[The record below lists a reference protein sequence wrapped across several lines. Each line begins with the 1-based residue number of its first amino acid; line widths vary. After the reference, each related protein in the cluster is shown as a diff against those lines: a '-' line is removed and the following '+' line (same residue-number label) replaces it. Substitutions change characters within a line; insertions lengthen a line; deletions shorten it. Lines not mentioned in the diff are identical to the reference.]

1 MPSARGPGN
10 SGSPDPVQISLISP
24 GPMIGKSLRSYRIE
38 AKLGAGGMGVVY
50 KALDSR
56 LGRTAAIKVLSA
68 TALSAERERRFVQ
81 EAKAASSL
89 NHPNIVTIYDVD
101 TQEVDGKPLQY
112 IAMEYVAGET
122 LDHLIGKKGLRVRD
136 VLKYAVQIADALAA
150 AHAAGIVHRDLKP
163 SNVIVSSQ
171 GVVKILDFGLAKL
184 SETEEADAYAETMHG
199 EGSPLTEEGTIMGT
213 AAYMSPEQADGKPVD
228 SRSDVFS
235 FGSLL
240 YEMATGQRAFPGGSK
255 LSSLSAVLYKD
266 PQPASHAVAE
276 IPLELDRIIARCLKK
291 DPERRWQT
299 MADVKVA
306 LEELRDELDA
316 SNFSGVIQVPKA
328 PSMPHTRL
336 WAGLGILAGVLL
348 GIALSF
354 TYQQKF
360 SRPQEPPSFQRLT
373 FRRGDVTSAKFAPG
387 ESVVYSAE
395 WDGAPSTLFSAQPG
409 NREGQALPL
418 PSARVLAISPRGEMA
433 ILLGGGDV
441 GTLARVPFG
450 GGSPRPV
457 LEGVS
462 GADWGP
468 EGDSLAVVRAVGGK
482 FRLEYPTGT
491 VLYETEKR
499 PPMMPR
505 VSADGK
511 LVAFFDFDVE
521 VGDYALCIIG
531 TNHPRQVLSH
541 GWRAIGALNW
551 SHDNRE
557 IWFSGGQPGGDPALY
572 AVTLSG
578 AQRLIT
584 QTGGMIVMQDVARDG
599 RVLLSTVNSRLG
611 ILYAPPSGAALRD
624 LSWLDSSLIYEISN
638 DARSIVF
645 VELSNGQG
653 RNSAI
658 YLRKTDGSP
667 AIQLGYGN
675 RPSLSPDGK
684 WVACIHNEGDRSRL
698 MLLPT
703 GPGESEFA
711 KIEDIHFDGVEWFPD
726 NRRILF
732 TGNETG
738 HKTRTWIYDL
748 ESNKTTPITPE
759 GTQGMRVSPDGKS
772 FITVDPHKLLI
783 TAVNGGNSQAIADLQ
798 PGETA
803 VRWSGDGR
811 YLFLQQHEA
820 TDIKISRL
828 ELATLR
834 KNPWLVVK
842 VPEPGAT
849 FFGPFALSADGKACA
864 TTFQRDLAN
873 LFLVRGLK

>member
-1 MPSARGPGN
+1 
-10 SGSPDPVQISLISP
+10 V
-24 GPMIGKSLRSYRIE
+24 
-38 AKLGAGGMGVVY
+38 
-50 KALDSR
+50 DSR
-56 LGRTAAIKVLSA
+56 LGRTAAIKILSTGVLN
-68 TALSAERERRFVQ
+68 AERERRFVQ

-163 SNVIVSSQ
+163 SNVIITPQ
-171 GVVKILDFGLAKL
+171 GTVKILDFGLAKL
-184 SETEEADAYAETMHG
+184 SETDRADAYAETMHG
-199 EGSPLTEEGTIMGT
+199 EGSPLTEEGTILGT

-228 SRSDVFS
+228 TRSDIFS
-235 FGSLL
+235 FGSVL

-255 LSSLSAVLYKD
+255 LSSLSAVLYRD
-266 PQPASHAVAE
+266 PQPASQAATEV
-276 IPLELDRIIARCLKK
+276 PSELDRIISRCLKK

-306 LEELRDELDA
+306 LEEVRDELEA
-316 SNFSGVIQVPKA
+316 TNFSGPIATSVKRPT
-328 PSMPHTRL
+328 PRMRL
-336 WAGLGILAGVLL
+336 RIGLGVLAGVLL
-348 GIALSF
+348 GIGLSF

-360 SRPQEPPSFQRLT
+360 SRPSEPPSFQRLT
-373 FRRGDVTSAKFAPG
+373 FRRGDVSSAKFAPG
-387 ESVVYSAE
+387 DSVVYSAE
-395 WDGAPSTLFSAQPG
+395 WDGSPSTLFSAQPG
-409 NREGQALPL
+409 NHESRTLSLPT
-418 PSARVLAISPRGEMA
+418 ARVLAISPRGEMA
-433 ILLGGGDV
+433 ILLGGEDV

-450 GGSPRPV
+450 AGSPHEI

-468 EGDSLAVVRAVGGK
+468 DGDSLAVVRTVGGK
-482 FRLEYPTGT
+482 FRLEYPIGT

-511 LVAFFDFDVE
+511 LVGFFDFDVE

-531 TNHPRQVLSH
+531 PNHPRQVLSR

-551 SHDNRE
+551 SPDNRE

-578 AQRLIT
+578 VQRLVT
-584 QTGGMIVMQDVARDG
+584 QTGGIIVMQDVSRDG

-611 ILYAPPSGAALRD
+611 ILYVPPNGAPQHD
-624 LSWLDSSLIYEISN
+624 LSWLDSSLIYELSN
-638 DARSIVF
+638 DGQMLVF
-645 VELSNGQG
+645 VELTNGQG

-658 YLRKTDGSP
+658 YLRKSDGSP
-667 AIQLGYGN
+667 AVQLGYGN

-684 WVACIHNEGDRSRL
+684 WIACIRHESDRSRL

-703 GPGESEFA
+703 GPGESQFP
-711 KIEDIHFDGVEWFPD
+711 KIEGTHFDGVEWFPD
-726 NRRILF
+726 NKRILF

-738 HKTRTWIYDL
+738 HPIRTWIYDPD
-748 ESNKTTPITPE
+748 SNKPAPVTPE
-759 GTQGMRVSPDGKS
+759 GTRGMRVSPDGKW
-772 FITVDPHKLLI
+772 FITVDPHKLLM
-783 TAVNGGNSQAIADLQ
+783 TSVTGGDSQAIADLQ
-798 PGETA
+798 PGETV
-803 VRWSGDGR
+803 VRWSADGH
-811 YLFLQQHEA
+811 YLFLQQREPSS
-820 TDIKISRL
+820 IKISRL
-828 ELATLR
+828 DIATRR
-834 KNPWLVVK
+834 KETWLTVK
-842 VPEPGAT
+842 VPEPGAV
-849 FFGPFALSADGKACA
+849 FFGPLALSADGKACA
-864 TTFQRDLAN
+864 STFQRDLAN

>member
-1 MPSARGPGN
+1 
-10 SGSPDPVQISLISP
+10 
-24 GPMIGKSLRSYRIE
+24 MIGKSLRSYRIE

-50 KALDSR
+50 KAVDSR
-56 LGRTAAIKVLSA
+56 LGRTAAIKILS
-68 TALSAERERRFVQ
+68 TGALNAERERRFVQ

-89 NHPNIVTIYDVD
+89 NHPNIVTIYDID

-136 VLKYAVQIADALAA
+136 VLKYAIQMADALAA

-163 SNVIVSSQ
+163 SNVIISQQ

-184 SETEEADAYAETMHG
+184 GESGEADAYAETMHG
-199 EGSPLTEEGTIMGT
+199 EGSPLTEEGTILGT

-235 FGSLL
+235 FGSVL

-266 PQPASHAVAE
+266 PLPASRAAAE
-276 IPLELDRIIARCLKK
+276 VPAELDRVIARCLKK

-306 LEELRDELDA
+306 LEELRDEMDNT
-316 SNFSGVIQVPKA
+316 NFSVASAVPVLRR
-328 PSMPHTRL
+328 PPRTRL
-336 WAGLGILAGVLL
+336 WAGLGVLAGVLL

-360 SRPQEPPSFQRLT
+360 FRPAEPPSFQRLT

-387 ESVVYSAE
+387 ETVVYSAE
-395 WDGAPSTLFSAQPG
+395 WEGAPSTLFSAQPG
-409 NREGQALPL
+409 NREAQTLTL

-450 GGSPRPV
+450 GGSPREV

-468 EGDSLAVVRAVGGK
+468 DGDSLAVVRAVAGK
-482 FRLEYPTGT
+482 FRLEYPIGT

-531 TNHPRQVLSH
+531 PNHPRQVLSR

-551 SHDNRE
+551 SPNNRE
-557 IWFSGGQPGGDPALY
+557 IWFSGGQPGADPALY

-578 AQRLIT
+578 AHRLVT
-584 QTGGMIVMQDVARDG
+584 QTGGIIVMQDVAPDG

-611 ILYAPPSGAALRD
+611 ILYSPPNGGPQRD
-624 LSWLDSSLIYEISN
+624 LSWLDSSLIYELSN
-638 DARSIVF
+638 DGQSLVF

-667 AIQLGYGN
+667 AVQLGYGN

-684 WVACIHNEGDRSRL
+684 WVACIHHQGGQSKL

-703 GPGESEFA
+703 GPGESQFP
-711 KIEDIHFDGVEWFPD
+711 KIEGMHFDGVEWFPD
-726 NRRILF
+726 NKRILF

-738 HKTRTWIYDL
+738 HAIRTWLYDL
-748 ESNKTTPITPE
+748 ETEKTTPVTPE
-759 GTQGMRVSPDGKS
+759 GTRGTRVSPEGNW
-772 FITVDPHKLLI
+772 FITVDPHKLLM
-783 TAVNGGNSQAIADLQ
+783 TPVNGGSAKTVMDLQ
-798 PGETA
+798 PGESV

-811 YLFLQQHEA
+811 YLFLQKREQGSIA
-820 TDIKISRL
+820 ISRL
-828 ELATLR
+828 EISTHR
-834 KNPWLVVK
+834 KEPWRVVK
-842 VPEPGAT
+842 VPEPGAQ
-849 FFGPFALSADGKACA
+849 FFGPLALSADGKACA

-873 LFLVRGLK
+873 LFLVQGLK

>member
-1 MPSARGPGN
+1 
-10 SGSPDPVQISLISP
+10 
-24 GPMIGKSLRSYRIE
+24 MIGKSLRSYRIE

-50 KALDSR
+50 KAVDSR
-56 LGRTAAIKVLSA
+56 LGRTAALKILSTA
-68 TALSAERERRFVQ
+68 TLSPERERRFVQ

-89 NHPNIVTIYDVD
+89 NHPNIVTIYDID
-101 TQEVDGKPLQY
+101 TQEIDGKPVQY

-122 LDHLIGKKGLRVRD
+122 LDHLIGQKRLRIRD

-150 AHAAGIVHRDLKP
+150 AHTAGIVHRDLKP
-163 SNVIVSSQ
+163 SNVIITPQ

-184 SETEEADAYAETMHG
+184 SEEGDADAYAETMHG
-199 EGSPLTEEGTIMGT
+199 EGSPLTEEGTILGT
-213 AAYMSPEQADGKPVD
+213 VAYMSPEQADGKNVD

-235 FGSLL
+235 FGSVL
-240 YEMATGQRAFPGGSK
+240 YEMATGQRAFAGGSK
-255 LSSLSAVLYKD
+255 LSSLSAVLYRD
-266 PQPASHAVAE
+266 PQPASESAAD
-276 IPLELDRIIARCLKK
+276 IPPELDRIIARCLKK

-306 LEELRDELDA
+306 LEELREDFDTSKTGIVRPL
-316 SNFSGVIQVPKA
+316 
-328 PSMPHTRL
+328 PSVRRKPRTRV
-336 WAGLGILAGVLL
+336 WAGIGVLAGVLL
-348 GIALSF
+348 GYALR
-354 TYQQKF
+354 F
-360 SRPQEPPSFQRLT
+360 SLDRWFIRPAEPPSFQRLT
-373 FRRGDVTSAKFAPG
+373 FRRGDVTSAKFALG
-387 ESVVYSAE
+387 DTVVYSAE
-395 WDGAPSTLFSAQPG
+395 WDGAPDALFSAQPG
-409 NREGQALPL
+409 NREARPLVL

-433 ILLGGGDV
+433 ILLGGEDV

-450 GGSPRPV
+450 GGSPREV

-468 EGDSLAVVRAVGGK
+468 DGDSLAVVRAVAGK
-482 FRLEYPTGT
+482 FRLEYPIGT

-521 VGDYALCIIG
+521 VGDYALCVVG
-531 TNHPRQVLSH
+531 PSHPKQVLSR

-551 SHDNRE
+551 SPDNRE
-557 IWFSGGQPGGDPALY
+557 VWFSGGQPGGDPALY
-572 AVTLSG
+572 AVTLTG
-578 AQRLIT
+578 VQRLVT
-584 QTGGMIVMQDVARDG
+584 QTGGIIVMQDVARDG

-611 ILYAPPSGAALRD
+611 ILYLPPNGSPQRD
-624 LSWLDSSLIYEISN
+624 LSWLDSSLIYELSN
-638 DARSIVF
+638 DAQSLVF

-684 WVACIHNEGDRSRL
+684 WVACIHHELDRSSL

-703 GPGESEFA
+703 GPGETQFP
-711 KIEDIHFDGVEWFPD
+711 KIEGMHFDGVEWFPD
-726 NRRILF
+726 NKRILF

-738 HKTRTWIYDL
+738 HETRTWVYDL
-748 ESNKTTPITPE
+748 ETNKTTPVTPE
-759 GTQGMRVSPDGKS
+759 GTRGIRVSPDGRW
-772 FITVDPHKLLI
+772 FITVDPHKLLLTPI
-783 TAVNGGNSQAIADLQ
+783 GGGEPKTIADLNS
-798 PGETA
+798 ESV
-803 VRWSGDGR
+803 VRWSGDGH
-811 YLFLQQHEA
+811 YLFLQQREP
-820 TDIKISRL
+820 TSIRISRL
-828 ELATLR
+828 DTATQR
-834 KNPWLVVK
+834 KEAWLVVK
-842 VPEPGAT
+842 APEPGAT
-849 FFGPFALSADGKACA
+849 FMGPVALSADGKACA

>member
-1 MPSARGPGN
+1 
-10 SGSPDPVQISLISP
+10 
-24 GPMIGKSLRSYRIE
+24 MIGKSLRSYRIE
-38 AKLGAGGMGVVY
+38 SKLGAGGMGVVY
-50 KALDSR
+50 KAVDSR
-56 LGRTAAIKVLSA
+56 LGRTAAIKILS
-68 TALSAERERRFVQ
+68 TGALNAEHERRFVQ

-89 NHPNIVTIYDVD
+89 NHPNIVTIYDID
-101 TQEVDGKPLQY
+101 TQEIDGKPIPY
-112 IAMEYVAGET
+112 IAMEYVAGDT
-122 LDHLIGKKGLRVRD
+122 LDHLIGRKGLRIRD
-136 VLKYAVQIADALAA
+136 VLKYASQIADALAA

-163 SNVIVSSQ
+163 SNVIVTPQ

-184 SETEEADAYAETMHG
+184 SEPAGADAYAETLHG
-199 EGSPLTEEGTIMGT
+199 EASPLTEEGTILGT
-213 AAYMSPEQADGKPVD
+213 VAYMSPEQADGKRVD
-228 SRSDVFS
+228 ARSDVFS
-235 FGSLL
+235 FGSVL
-240 YEMATGQRAFPGGSK
+240 YEMATGQRAFAGGSK

-266 PQPASHAVAE
+266 PQPASQTVADV
-276 IPLELDRIIARCLKK
+276 PPELDRIISRCLKK
-291 DPERRWQT
+291 DPDRRWQT

-306 LEELRDELDA
+306 LDELRDELD
-316 SNFSGVIQVPKA
+316 SSHVA
-328 PSMPHTRL
+328 PPSLRPAPRPGPRSATRTRI
-336 WAGLGILAGVLL
+336 WAGVGILAGILL
-348 GIALSF
+348 GLGLRIS
-354 TYQQKF
+354 YERRY
-360 SRPQEPPSFQRLT
+360 SPPPEPPSYRRLT

-387 ESVVYSAE
+387 DAVVYSAE

-409 NREGQALPL
+409 NREAQPLSL

-433 ILLGGGDV
+433 ILLGGEDV

-450 GGSPRPV
+450 GGAPREV

-468 EGDSLAVVRAVGGK
+468 DGESLAVVRALGGK
-482 FRLEYPTGT
+482 FRLEYPIGT

-521 VGDYALCIIG
+521 VGDYALCVVG
-531 TNHPRQVLSH
+531 PNHPRQVLSR

-551 SHDNRE
+551 SPDNRE
-557 IWFSGGQPGGDPALY
+557 VWFSGGQPGADPALY

-578 AQRLIT
+578 AQRLVS

-599 RVLLSTVNSRLG
+599 RVLLTTVNSRLG
-611 ILYAPPSGAALRD
+611 IHYLSPSGAPRD
-624 LSWLDSSLIYEISN
+624 LAWLDSSLMYDLSN
-638 DARSIVF
+638 DAQSIVF

-658 YLRKTDGSP
+658 YLRKTEGSA

-684 WVACIHNEGDRSRL
+684 WVACIHRDAESSTL

-711 KIEDIHFDGVEWFPD
+711 KIDGVHFDGVEWFPD
-726 NRRILF
+726 NKRILF

-738 HKTRTWIYDL
+738 HATRTWMYDL
-748 ESNKTTPITPE
+748 ETKKSTPLTPE
-759 GTQGMRVSPDGKS
+759 GTRGTRVSPDGKW
-772 FITVDPHKLLI
+772 FITLDPHKLLLSP
-783 TAVNGGNSQAIADLQ
+783 VRGGDSKTIVDLQ
-798 PGETA
+798 GQSV

-811 YLFLQQHEA
+811 YLFLQQREPA
-820 TDIKISRL
+820 SIRVTRL
-828 ELATLR
+828 EVATHR
-834 KNPWLVVK
+834 EEPWLAVK
-842 VPEPGAT
+842 VPEPGAQ
-849 FFGPFALSADGKACA
+849 FLGPLALSADGKAYA

>member
-1 MPSARGPGN
+1 
-10 SGSPDPVQISLISP
+10 
-24 GPMIGKSLRSYRIE
+24 MIGKSLRSYRIE

-50 KALDSR
+50 KAVDSR
-56 LGRTAAIKVLSA
+56 LGRTAAIKILSTSA
-68 TALSAERERRFVQ
+68 FGAERERRFIQ

-89 NHPNIVTIYDVD
+89 NHPNIITIYDVD
-101 TQEVDGKPLQY
+101 MQEVDGKPLHY

-122 LDHLIGKKGLRVRD
+122 LDHLIGKKGLRIRD
-136 VLKYAVQIADALAA
+136 VLKYSIQIADALAA

-163 SNVIVSSQ
+163 SNVIVTSQ

-184 SETEEADAYAETMHG
+184 TEADEADAYAETMHG
-199 EGSPLTEEGTIMGT
+199 EGSPLTEEGTILGT

-235 FGSLL
+235 FGSVL

-266 PQPASHAVAE
+266 PLPASRAAAE
-276 IPLELDRIIARCLKK
+276 IPGELDRILARCLKK

-306 LEELRDELDA
+306 LEELRDEMDA
-316 SNFSGVIQVPKA
+316 SNFSGAIAIPKVQRS
-328 PSMPHTRL
+328 PRTQF
-336 WAGLGILAGVLL
+336 WAGLGVLAGVLL
-348 GIALSF
+348 GVALAV

-360 SRPQEPPSFQRLT
+360 SRPPEPPAFQRLT

-395 WDGAPSTLFSAQPG
+395 WDGAPATLFSAQPG
-409 NREGQALPL
+409 NREAQPLPL
-418 PSARVLAISPRGEMA
+418 PSARVLAISPKGELA
-433 ILLGGGDV
+433 ILLGGDDV
-441 GTLARVPFG
+441 GTLARVSFG
-450 GGSPRPV
+450 GGSPRQV

-468 EGDSLAVVRAVGGK
+468 DGDSLAVVRAISGK
-482 FRLEYPTGT
+482 FRLEYPIGT

-505 VSADGK
+505 VSVDGK
-511 LVAFFDFDVE
+511 LVAFFDFDME
-521 VGDYALCIIG
+521 AGDYALCVIG
-531 TNHPRQVLSH
+531 PNHPRQVLSR

-551 SHDNRE
+551 SPDHRE

-578 AQRLIT
+578 VQRLVT

-611 ILYAPPSGAALRD
+611 ILYVPPNGAPQRD
-624 LSWLDSSLIYEISN
+624 LSWLDSSLIYELSN
-638 DARSIVF
+638 DAQSIVF

-684 WVACIHNEGDRSRL
+684 WVACIHHEGERSRL

-703 GPGESEFA
+703 GAGESQFA
-711 KIEDIHFDGVEWFPD
+711 AIEGIHFDGVEWFPD
-726 NRRILF
+726 GKRILF

-738 HKTRTWIYDL
+738 HQTRTWTYNL
-748 ESNKTTPITPE
+748 ESSKTTPVTPE
-759 GTQGMRVSPDGKS
+759 GTRGVRVSPDGKW
-772 FITVDPHKLLI
+772 FITVDSHKLLM
-783 TAVNGGNSQAIADLQ
+783 TPVTGGNSVAVVELQ
-798 PGETA
+798 TGESVA
-803 VRWSGDGR
+803 RWTGDGR
-811 YLFLQQHEA
+811 YLFLQQREPA
-820 TDIKISRL
+820 SIKISRL
-828 ELATLR
+828 EIASHR
-834 KNPWLVVK
+834 REPWLVIK
-842 VPEPGAT
+842 VPEPGAA
-849 FFGPFALSADGKACA
+849 FFGPLALSADGRACA